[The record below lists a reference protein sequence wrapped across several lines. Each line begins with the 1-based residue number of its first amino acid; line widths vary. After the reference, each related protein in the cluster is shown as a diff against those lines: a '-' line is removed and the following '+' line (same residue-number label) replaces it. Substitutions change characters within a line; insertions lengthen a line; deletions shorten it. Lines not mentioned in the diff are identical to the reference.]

1 MFFVAIV
8 PLTNC
13 GDLAFGMTKPANIVV
28 NALGGKPK
36 AKGGRKPK
44 AVAKRPAAGS
54 HGDIE
59 EGHNGFEEE
68 VAGDVG
74 MRPPTDDGG
83 MLGAPQSAMEMG
95 APSRV
100 TAKRKRNAVEAD
112 FPSPLPKL
120 GCATCRQ
127 GRLGCTGCRRKAG
140 LVLQS
145 DGSWKWK

>member
-13 GDLAFGMTKPANIVV
+13 GAANIVV

-83 MLGAPQSAMEMG
+83 MLGAPPSAMEMG

-112 FPSPLPKL
+112 
-120 GCATCRQ
+120 CATCRQ
-127 GRLGCTGCRRKAG
+127 GHAPAVEERQALG
-140 LVLQS
+140 
-145 DGSWKWK
+145 